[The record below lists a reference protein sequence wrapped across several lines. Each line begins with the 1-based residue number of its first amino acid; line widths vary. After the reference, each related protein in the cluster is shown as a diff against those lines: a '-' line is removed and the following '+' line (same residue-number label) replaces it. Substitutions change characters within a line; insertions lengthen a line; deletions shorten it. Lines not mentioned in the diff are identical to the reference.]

1 MDARKQAAELAKMGR
16 YGDTMLMHV
25 NPQEVAG
32 LASIMPITI
41 NPQTGQ
47 PEAFVGAIL
56 GSLLGGAF
64 FPNLLGAG
72 LVTTAAGGAALGSG
86 LGTYLETGDLEKGI
100 ASAVLGYGSGQIM
113 GDIIKGPIES
123 EVLGEALPIDITD
136 AAGAVTETI
145 PASGLRQTAM
155 QDLINQE
162 VQKDMLNREF
172 LAKLSGEE
180 LTKQQIA
187 DITAQA
193 TSRAQTAGIPNITEK
208 KLAEQAALTA
218 EKRFADM
225 SGTERLGELASNFA
239 SKDTI
244 QAVADNYLPIALG
257 GGSLA
262 AQNAQDRYLQD
273 MDRLRAEREKK
284 KEEMYKKYPE
294 LIHSRNPYLTYFSA
308 EGGQVPAYQ
317 EGGIVGV
324 GNEGQYRPAN
334 TYMPGIDSEFNYF
347 PDRVIPASAIS
358 AAEAA
363 AGTSQEFTP
372 PPVLP
377 STYQP
382 MTLPRYDYDA
392 VPTGS
397 VISRVQDAYN
407 AGLPLTTQLLSPFRN
422 VGLELAQQGAGRTF
436 TQYGSNITQEG
447 QTQTGQTQTQQ
458 QTQNNP
464 YKEQTS
470 ADTYVNTQQ
479 EYDTGGGKTNVTD
492 SDLTN
497 NPGSTVIDNNDGTST
512 VIYEDGTQTTVANS
526 PYTEDVVVTSNTDP
540 VTGEELQ
547 PGDPGYVDPSSDE
560 YTETVYGYGSGGGKM
575 GMNPYLGDPAS
586 AYSQVELN
594 RQTLLNAAREAGV
607 YEAYDAAIQAGIP
620 ADNIIIA
627 TADNAAQIAAAD
639 DDTVIVSATGYG
651 TKGSTADGTF
661 VYTNTDPLLGYVAD
675 STENKAPGERRMA
688 TSGILIGVDG
698 ARTQI
703 DDLSTFRNPMD
714 GSVIE
719 LNNGYSV
726 LNVPEVGNIS
736 YAGVGMFAE
745 DPSQGGRY
753 ERDPAVA
760 SAGYIYKTLN
770 RAEQDAKRTAYQQ
783 ALADALARGDI
794 PSADYEKLRT
804 QTYEDYL
811 AYLEAQEKQAEEEA
825 KQEDK
830 KETEDKEEEQEDRAY
845 VEGGDQNMQ
854 AGMQVPNIQNADMS
868 RELSLQQ
875 EIREAVLGN
884 HPNPDKVIQA
894 YIEQFG
900 VDAFL
905 QARDTILRQQVPN
918 AQTQGLVM
926 GMGGGMEDNIMG
938 MIGNQQRVA
947 VSPGEYIIPADVVS
961 MLGDGNSNEGSDK
974 LDDMLDRVRTE
985 KTGTTKQ
992 AAPLNDK
999 KVMAG

>member
-1 MDARKQAAELAKMGR
+1 VKQKRKDNMDARKQAAELAKMGR

-41 NPQTGQ
+41 NPKTGQ

-72 LVTTAAGGAALGSG
+72 FISTAAGGAALGSG

-113 GDIIKGPIES
+113 GDIISGPVE
-123 EVLGEALPIDITD
+123 ETLAEGLTDTALTQAGDIAAQQTITAEQLSAAAQQGIPLDQLTPEMQTQIDILGD
-136 AAGAVTETI
+136 LSRQEAMNR
-145 PASGLRQTAM
+145 GLTP
-155 QDLINQE
+155 L
-162 VQKDMLNREF
+162 
-172 LAKLSGEE
+172 
-180 LTKQQIA
+180 QIK
-187 DITAQA
+187 DIT
-193 TSRAQTAGIPNITEK
+193 
-208 KLAEQAALTA
+208 EQAALGA
-218 EKRFADM
+218 EQQFMDM
-225 SGTERLGELASNFA
+225 SGTERLGKLASNFA

-334 TYMPGIDSEFNYF
+334 TYMPGIDSEFNFF

-436 TQYGSNITQEG
+436 TQYGSDITQEG

-464 YKEQTS
+464 NKKQTN

-540 VTGEELQ
+540 VTGQELQ

-560 YTETVYGYGSGGGKM
+560 YTEAVYGFGSGGGKM

-698 ARTQI
+698 SRTQI

-745 DPSQGGRY
+745 DPSQGGNY
-753 ERDPAVA
+753 ERDPAVR

-830 KETEDKEEEQEDRAY
+830 EETEDKEEEQEDRAY
-845 VEGGDQNMQ
+845 VEGDDQDMQ
-854 AGMQVPNIQNADMS
+854 AGMQVPNIRNADMS

-905 QARDTILRQQVPN
+905 QARDLILRQQVPN

-938 MIGNQQRVA
+938 MIGNQQGVA

>member
-32 LASIMPITI
+32 LASIMPVTI
-41 NPQTGQ
+41 NPETGQ

-72 LVTTAAGGAALGSG
+72 LVGAAGGAALGSG

-123 EVLGEALPIDITD
+123 EALGQALPVDITD

-155 QDLINQE
+155 QDLINEE
-162 VQKDMLNREF
+162 VQKDLLNKEF
-172 LAKLSGEE
+172 LATLGNKE
-180 LTKQQIA
+180 LTQQQIA
-187 DITAQA
+187 DITSQA
-193 TSRAQTAGIPNITEK
+193 TSAAQRTGISGITEK

-218 EKRFADM
+218 EKQFMDM
-225 SGTERLGELASNFA
+225 SGTERLGKLASNFA
-239 SKDTI
+239 STDTV

-273 MDRLRAEREKK
+273 MDMMRAEREKK
-284 KEEMYKKYPE
+284 KKEMFAKYPE
-294 LIHSRNPYLTYFSA
+294 VIHSRNPYAKYFSA
-308 EGGQVPAYQ
+308 EGGQIPSYQ
-317 EGGIVGV
+317 EGGGIKGP
-324 GNEGQYRPAN
+324 EGQFRPTN
-334 TYMPGIDSEFNYF
+334 TYMPGIDAEFNFF

-358 AAEAA
+358 AAQAA
-363 AGTSQEFTP
+363 AGESQEFTP
-372 PPVLP
+372 PPLIP

-382 MTLPRYDYDA
+382 MVLPDYNYDA
-392 VPTGS
+392 VPVGS
-397 VISRVQDAYN
+397 VLSRVQDAYN
-407 AGLPLTTQLLSPFRN
+407 AGLPTTTQLLSPYRN
-422 VGLELAQQGAGRTF
+422 VGLETAQGIGGQFVA
-436 TQYGSNITQEG
+436 YGSDVVQD
-447 QTQTGQTQTQQ
+447 
-458 QTQNNP
+458 QTQNNSNKVQTDANT
-464 YKEQTS
+464 YKNT
-470 ADTYVNTQQ
+470 DT
-479 EYDTGGGKTNVTD
+479 EYDTGGGKTNRTD

-512 VIYEDGTQTTVANS
+512 VIYEDGTTTTVSNA

-540 VTGEELQ
+540 ITGEEKQ
-547 PGDPGYVDPSSDE
+547 PGDEGYVDPNSDE
-560 YTETVYGYGSGGGKM
+560 YTESVYGYGSGGGE
-575 GMNPYLGDPAS
+575 GGRNPYLGDPSS
-586 AYSQVELN
+586 AMSMVEAN
-594 RQTLLNAAREAGV
+594 RETLLKAAAEAAQL
-607 YEAYDAAIQAGIP
+607 EAYDAAVESGVPKEDIMV
-620 ADNIIIA
+620 A
-627 TADNAAQIAAAD
+627 TANNAAELAASD
-639 DDTVIVSATGYG
+639 DDTVIVGTTGYG
-651 TKGSTADGTF
+651 KKGSLTDGTYT
-661 VYTNTDPLLGYVAD
+661 YTNTDPLLGYVED
-675 STENKAPGERRMA
+675 GDNLYPGERRIA
-688 TSGILIGVDG
+688 TRGTLIGVDG
-698 ARTQI
+698 SRTEI
-703 DDLSTFRNPMD
+703 SDLGAFKNPMD

-726 LNVPEVGNIS
+726 LNIPEIGNIS
-736 YAGVGMFAE
+736 YSGVGMYADDE
-745 DPSQGGRY
+745 SYRGLY

-760 SAGYIYKTLN
+760 YAGPIYKTLN
-770 RAEQDAKRTAYQQ
+770 PTEQAARRTAYQQ

-794 PSADYEKLRT
+794 PSADYQRLKE
-804 QTYEDYL
+804 QTYEEYL
-811 AYLEAQEKQAEEEA
+811 AYLEAKEAEEAEEA
-825 KQEDK
+825 ESENKEEDK
-830 KETEDKEEEQEDRAY
+830 KEEDKQDDPLYTTSNIDIGSIVGMA
-845 VEGGDQNMQ
+845 
-854 AGMQVPNIQNADMS
+854 AGMNVPDMS
-868 RELSLQQ
+868 REMSLQQ

-884 HPNPDKVIQA
+884 HPNPDRVIQA

-905 QARDTILRQQVPN
+905 QARDTILREQVPN
-918 AQTQGLVM
+918 AQTQGLIQ

-938 MIGNQQRVA
+938 MIGNQQGVA

-974 LDDMLDRVRTE
+974 LDNMLDKVRVE

-992 AAPLNDK
+992 ASPLNDK
-999 KVMAG
+999 KVMVG

>member
-41 NPQTGQ
+41 NPETGQ

-72 LVTTAAGGAALGSG
+72 FISTAAGGAALGSG

-193 TSRAQTAGIPNITEK
+193 TSTAQTAGIPPIMEK

-218 EKRFADM
+218 EKRFMDM
-225 SGTERLGELASNFA
+225 SGTERLGNLASNFA

-334 TYMPGIDSEFNYF
+334 TYMPGIDSEFNFF

-436 TQYGSNITQEG
+436 TQYGSDITQEG

-540 VTGEELQ
+540 VTGQELQ

-560 YTETVYGYGSGGGKM
+560 YTEAVYGFGSGGGKM

-594 RQTLLNAAREAGV
+594 RQTLLNSAREAGL

-698 ARTQI
+698 SRTQI

-745 DPSQGGRY
+745 DPSQGGNY
-753 ERDPAVA
+753 ERDPAVR

-830 KETEDKEEEQEDRAY
+830 EETEDKEEEQEDRAY
-845 VEGGDQNMQ
+845 VEGDDQDMQ
-854 AGMQVPNIQNADMS
+854 AGMQVPNIRNADMS

-905 QARDTILRQQVPN
+905 QARDLILRQQVPN

-938 MIGNQQRVA
+938 MIGNQQGVA